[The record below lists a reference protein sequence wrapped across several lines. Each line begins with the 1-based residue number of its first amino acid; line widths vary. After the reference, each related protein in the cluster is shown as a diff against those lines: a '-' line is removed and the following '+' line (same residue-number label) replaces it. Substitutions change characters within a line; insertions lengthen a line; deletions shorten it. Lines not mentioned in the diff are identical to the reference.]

1 MFLDTLNVFA
11 DPSFICLVPAKSVNM
26 VSLRWKCCIL
36 GIICTAATGVEG
48 QTPSAT
54 LEHFHPMPSEGVMV
68 NNQTIHRHP
77 IKPMDLKPLVVDNT
91 IHINANTSA
100 GTSYTDPAKLK
111 TAEKRDST
119 NSAGT
124 IRSTI
129 LVIARDSVSAYSA
142 FSGLNDYGI
151 PYEVL
156 LVPSTGTSLPVLN
169 TSSTSGNYGG
179 IVTLSEVS
187 YPYVN
192 GQYASALTQAQWNTL
207 FAYQTAFGVRMVRLD
222 VVPSSATG
230 TKTLSGC
237 CASGVE
243 QFVNVNDTSS
253 FPTAGLVQYE
263 NMFPCQLPAC

>member
-1 MFLDTLNVFA
+1 
-11 DPSFICLVPAKSVNM
+11 M
-26 VSLRWKCCIL
+26 VSLQWRCHLWAIF
-36 GIICTAATGVEG
+36 CTVAVMVEG
-48 QTPSAT
+48 QASSAT

-91 IHINANTSA
+91 IHIVANTSA
-100 GTSYTDPAKLK
+100 GTSYIDPAKSK
-111 TAEKRDST
+111 TTQKRDST
-119 NSAGT
+119 NSIGT

-129 LVIARDSVSAYSA
+129 LVIARDSVTSYSA
-142 FSGLNDYGI
+142 SSGLNDYGI

-156 LVPSTGTSLPVLN
+156 LVPSTGTTLPVLN

-179 IVTLSEVS
+179 IVILSEVS
-187 YPYVN
+187 YPYAN

-230 TKTLSGC
+230 TKTLNGC

-243 QFVNVNDTSS
+243 QFINVNDTSS
-253 FPTAGLVQYE
+253 FPTAGLVQYGK
-263 NMFPCQLPAC
+263 FLPS